1 MVKLSW
7 RCLAPTMMRVI
18 QVGMGGFGRRWQQVI
33 AGCNEVEW
41 AAMVDVNPEPLEEA
55 RQRFGLKPEQVFTD
69 YRAALEAA
77 EADFVLIVVPPTH
90 HREIALAA
98 FDRGLP
104 VLTEKPLADTM
115 ASAQEMV
122 AAAEAAG
129 LPLVVSQN
137 YRYQRWFQTMRCV
150 VAEGRLGR
158 VDHLVVSFRL
168 DVTSWGEFRH
178 RMEDV
183 LLVEMAI
190 HHFDMM
196 RCLLGRDAEQVVAT
210 TWNPGWS
217 PYAGDPVAAVLILM
231 EGGIP
236 ILYEA
241 TVVDRGVPTGWNGW
255 WRVECEEG
263 ALIYE
268 GQEALARHADDPPQE
283 VELVEMAFESQ
294 DYLLRDFLACLREGR
309 EAETSGRDNL
319 RSLAMVFAARDS
331 AHEGMRPRDVA
342 EYLGE

>member
-1 MVKLSW
+1 
-7 RCLAPTMMRVI
+7 MMRGI

-33 AGCNEVEW
+33 AACDEVEY

-55 RQRFGLKPEQVFTD
+55 RQCFGLEPERAFTD
-69 YRAALEAA
+69 HRAALEAV
-77 EADFVLIVVPPTH
+77 EADFVLIVVPPCH

-98 FDRGLP
+98 LARGLP
-104 VLTEKPLADTM
+104 VLTEKPLADTI
-115 ASAQEMV
+115 APAREMV

-137 YRYQRWFQTMRCV
+137 YRYQRWFQTMKRAL
-150 VAEGRLGR
+150 AEGRLGR
-158 VDHLVVSFRL
+158 VDHLFVSFRL
-168 DVTSWGEFRH
+168 DVTDWGEFRH

-196 RCLLGRDAEQVVAT
+196 RCLLGRDAERVVAY

-217 PYAGDPVAAVLILM
+217 PYAGDPVAAVLILT
-231 EGGIP
+231 EGGVP

-241 TVVDRGVPTGWNGW
+241 TVVDRGVLTGWNGW

-263 ALIYE
+263 ALVYE
-268 GQEALARHADDPPQE
+268 GQEVLIRHSDDPPRE
-283 VELVEMAFESQ
+283 VPLVEMDFESQ

-309 EAETSGRDNL
+309 EAETSGRDNV

-331 AHEGMRPRDVA
+331 AHEGMKPRDVA
-342 EYLGE
+342 EYLRE

>member
-1 MVKLSW
+1 
-7 RCLAPTMMRVI
+7 MMRVI
-18 QVGMGGFGRRWQQVI
+18 QAGMGGFGRRWQQVI
-33 AGCNEVEW
+33 ADCDEVKY

-55 RQRFGLKPEQVFTD
+55 RQRFCLEPERAFTD
-69 YRAALEAA
+69 YRAALDAV
-77 EADFVLIVVPPTH
+77 EADFVLIVVPPYH

-98 FDRGLP
+98 FERGLP

-115 ASAQEMV
+115 ASAREMV

-137 YRYQRWFQTMRCV
+137 YRYQRWFQTMKQAL
-150 VAEGRLGR
+150 AEGRLGR
-158 VDHLVVSFRL
+158 VDHLFVSFRL
-168 DVTSWGEFRH
+168 DVAHWGEFRH
-178 RMEDV
+178 RMRDV

-196 RCLLGRDAEQVVAT
+196 RCLLDRDAKRVAAY

-241 TVVDRGVPTGWNGW
+241 TVAGRGVPTGWNGW

-263 ALIYE
+263 ALVYE
-268 GQEALARHADDPPQE
+268 GQEVLIRHSDDPPQE
-283 VELVEMAFESQ
+283 VPLMEMDFESQ
-294 DYLLRDFLACLREGR
+294 DYLLRDFLVCLREGR

-331 AHEGMRPRDVA
+331 AHKGMRPRDVVK
-342 EYLGE
+342 YLSV